1 MTYWAKFVKI
11 NYMQYKNFGKY
22 LRVKREAIIP
32 KIALNKFANNNAIEP
47 AVLSR
52 IETLKQDIKL
62 GVLIKIANGMGMRP
76 SELLADYEKSDFS
89 N

>member
-32 KIALNKFANNNAIEP
+32 KVALNKFANNNAIEP

-52 IETLKQDIKL
+52 IET
-62 GVLIKIANGMGMRP
+62 
-76 SELLADYEKSDFS
+76 Y
-89 N
+89 